1 MTLDHQS
8 VWDHLESHFHSS
20 IVRSAKEF
28 SIEVTAEWHRT
39 GYGHR
44 GTSTPREFR
53 MVGGQ
58 ISRDESG
65 QMANEFPAIDVCRE
79 KRIE

>member
-8 VWDHLESHFHSS
+8 VWDHLESHFVLP
-20 IVRSAKEF
+20 ILRLAEEF
-28 SIEVTAEWHRT
+28 AIEVTTQWHRPAN
-39 GYGHR
+39 GHDR
-44 GTSTPREFR
+44 SATARQFR